1 MENLSKDLKDLIY
14 DYIYGNK
21 ESWMKYYKKNV
32 IKEYNEIIE
41 GITYGIILLCEIL
54 PMGTNN
60 EKKNYLNIKNFVE
73 NNPQILLKSIKE
85 YSI

>member
-41 GITYGIILLCEIL
+41 GITHGIILLCEIL
-54 PMGTNN
+54 PICINDD
-60 EKKNYLNIKNFVE
+60 KKNYLNMKNFVE